1 MSVSSRNCG
10 SIRGLCAFVVC
21 LFLAGEFRNLPVALL
36 AGRKRAPD
44 FHAFPAGCFHP
55 PCARSPVPWPSRG
68 IASAAAPLGCFP
80 IGIPLP
86 SPSSTFL
93 SKYIRQVY
101 TFLFPVAKKSP
112 ASRSPGTRHS
122 ERGRPACSSAFAPAV
137 EDSDSVGKASAC
149 AERALRHH
157 ARFVCVMKSLFSSYA
172 SIAALTSSQTKR
184 NNYPPAS
191 HSLFFRPANPRSSAP
206 RSQSSAGS
214 HARPGCS
221 ALPPPVPAPPPAQN
235 R

>member
-1 MSVSSRNCG
+1 MLVSSRNCG

-44 FHAFPAGCFHP
+44 FHAFPAERFHL

-68 IASAAAPLGCFP
+68 IALEAAPLGCFP

-86 SPSSTFL
+86 SPSSTL
-93 SKYIRQVY
+93 LPMYIRQVY
-101 TFLFPVAKKSP
+101 TFLVPLAKNFP
-112 ASRSPGTRHS
+112 ASRSPGT
-122 ERGRPACSSAFAPAV
+122 SSFRTEQAGFFFRFRSCDRTFRLCRKSDGLRTETSAPSRTV
-137 EDSDSVGKASAC
+137 CVRDGIS
-149 AERALRHH
+149 LRH
-157 ARFVCVMKSLFSSYA
+157 V
-172 SIAALTSSQTKR
+172 SIAPHLTSSQTKR

-191 HSLFFRPANPRSSAP
+191 RSPLSPPAAPPRSAPQSRSSA
-206 RSQSSAGS
+206 RS
-214 HARPGCS
+214 HARTCCS
-221 ALPPPVPAPPPAQN
+221 VLPPPDPARPAARN